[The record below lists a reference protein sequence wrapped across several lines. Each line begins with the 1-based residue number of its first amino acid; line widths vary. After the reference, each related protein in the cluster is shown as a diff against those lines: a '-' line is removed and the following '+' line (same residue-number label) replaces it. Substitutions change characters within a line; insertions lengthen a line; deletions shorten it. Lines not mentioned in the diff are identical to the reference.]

1 MRYHISPVRMAII
14 RIIIIIIIIMI
25 ILLLI
30 IKAEVCVDKKR
41 SYIAVEN
48 IS

>member
-14 RIIIIIIIIMI
+14 RIIIIIMI
-25 ILLLI
+25 ILLI
-30 IKAEVCVDKKR
+30 IKAEVCVDKKS
-41 SYIAVEN
+41 SYTAVEN

>member
-14 RIIIIIIIIMI
+14 RIIIMMMIII
-25 ILLLI
+25 LLI